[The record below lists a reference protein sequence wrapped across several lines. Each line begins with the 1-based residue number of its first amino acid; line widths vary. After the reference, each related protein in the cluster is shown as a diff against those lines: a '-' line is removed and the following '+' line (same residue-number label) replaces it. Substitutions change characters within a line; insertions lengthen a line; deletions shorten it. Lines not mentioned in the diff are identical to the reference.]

1 MKHSYNANEMQHVI
15 IYHENQK
22 PQIKNF
28 KKNLKKPKK
37 FQKLKKSRSRMHELM
52 KRLKIRTLTKCFGHD
67 LGRKCSGLGDLRVRK
82 SFWVERESFLLREK

>member
-37 FQKLKKSRSRMHELM
+37 F
-52 KRLKIRTLTKCFGHD
+52 
-67 LGRKCSGLGDLRVRK
+67 
-82 SFWVERESFLLREK
+82 EKQ